1 MTKPRWVHV
10 PGPGGRD
17 TTVLLNAQWQ
27 DAFKVR
33 AARGWHA
40 DYTSVAVKAAAV
52 WLLQPGRYDAARD
65 GAFSQAVR
73 RRAYERMGR

>member
-10 PGPGGRD
+10 PGPCGRD

-40 DYTSVAVKAAAV
+40 DYTTLAVKAAAF